1 MASSGAECAEPELW
15 DRTSTIVLSIDRTVN
30 VSSVVSVIQCL
41 LYGAYVVLFGIC
53 VHILSKRRAGRYR
66 LHCLLITVLFA
77 FATVAVIVVTVTM
90 VRDNQ
95 NSLEKAMSFAALCIP
110 RYGEI
115 ESWVSN
121 HFPLVGSRNLDL
133 KLGLVRTVL
142 LIGSN
147 IFADTILIWRCFVLW
162 GRRRRIIILPVLSC
176 MANNASA
183 IISLATAPE
192 YMIKT
197 VIYGITNCK
206 EYHFYA
212 AFLIGS
218 VLTNVFITGLLAGRI
233 LYISRQSTDYI
244 GKDVNKM
251 YRMILAITLES
262 GLLYPVF
269 LIIFLSCYIS
279 DSEQFSRSL
288 SGLRAPGVISL
299 VAGYSLHQIAGIAP
313 TLVIVR
319 TSLGISIEDSRSLV
333 STFRTQADDQ
343 ALRSDRTV
351 LDDSRSA
358 MRERA
363 PTHPTDIEAR
373 GDQHLPLPSAIGTYS
388 PL

>member
-1 MASSGAECAEPELW
+1 MA
-15 DRTSTIVLSIDRTVN
+15 
-30 VSSVVSVIQCL
+30 SSVVSVIQCL

-90 VRDNQ
+90 VRHNQ

-192 YMIKT
+192 HMIKT
-197 VIYGITNCK
+197 VIYGITNSK

-251 YRMILAITLES
+251 YRMILAHNF
-262 GLLYPVF
+262 G
-269 LIIFLSCYIS
+269 
-279 DSEQFSRSL
+279 FSRSL

-319 TSLGISIEDSRSLV
+319 TSLGTSIEDSRSLV

-343 ALRSDRTV
+343 ALRSNRTA

-373 GDQHLPLPSAIGTYS
+373 GAQHLPPPSAIGTYS